1 MTAGGQKYFFRVKEN
16 GAVVFRIDPES
27 PTRRIEMTQI
37 AVINVKNGEIRP
49 QGDRVLGDED
59 RRAVEEW
66 LEGRREVLKEREFGE
81 IQKTVEQ
88 LNLVANWVQQRAT
101 PEDLERVSDALLL
114 AMHDL
119 RTVLVR
125 KASDRPSE
133 QGD

>member
-16 GAVVFRIDPES
+16 GTVVSRIDPES

-66 LEGRREVLKEREFGE
+66 LENA
-81 IQKTVEQ
+81 VETEDFTAA
-88 LNLVANWVQQRAT
+88 VADYLDRGAAIAAPT
-101 PEDLERVSDALLL
+101 P
-114 AMHDL
+114 
-119 RTVLVR
+119 
-125 KASDRPSE
+125 
-133 QGD
+133 

>member
-1 MTAGGQKYFFRVKEN
+1 MTAGGTEYFFRVREN

-37 AVINVKNGEIRP
+37 AVVNVKNGEIRP
-49 QGDRVLGDED
+49 HGDGVLSEAD
-59 RRAVEEW
+59 RKAVEDW
-66 LEGRREVLKEREFGE
+66 LERRRDVLRARELGE
-81 IQKTVEQ
+81 IEKTVEQ
-88 LNLVANWVQQRAT
+88 LNLAANWVQQKAT

-119 RTVLVR
+119 RTILVR

-133 QGD
+133 DGD